1 MGVIDITKVLTPIE
15 HLIPK
20 IEPEVPILDIQQEDK
35 KEEQIKEQT
44 GSIATDQPENPI
56 DSLTDIQ
63 SENLLQNEPHPTVTF
78 ITGGDTDEE
87 LDQTETNVTEK
98 SDLPLVNPAEELD
111 QTETNVTEKSDLPLV
126 NPAENEPS
134 VSSNNKEIQP
144 SDSEKS
150 DLKKD

>member
-20 IEPEVPILDIQQEDK
+20 IEPEVPSLDIQQEDK

-44 GSIATDQPENPI
+44 SSTTTDQSDNLIE
-56 DSLTDIQ
+56 SLTDIQ
-63 SENLLQNEPHPTVTF
+63 SENLLQNEPHPKVTF
-78 ITGGDTDEE
+78 TTGGDTDEE

-98 SDLPLVNPAEELD
+98 SDLPLVNPAE
-111 QTETNVTEKSDLPLV
+111 
-126 NPAENEPS
+126 NEPT
-134 VSSNNKEIQP
+134 VSSDNKEIQP

>member
-35 KEEQIKEQT
+35 KDEQIKEQA

-98 SDLPLVNPAEELD
+98 SDLPLVNPAE
-111 QTETNVTEKSDLPLV
+111 
-126 NPAENEPS
+126 NEPS

>member
-1 MGVIDITKVLTPIE
+1 
-15 HLIPK
+15 
-20 IEPEVPILDIQQEDK
+20 
-35 KEEQIKEQT
+35 
-44 GSIATDQPENPI
+44 
-56 DSLTDIQ
+56 
-63 SENLLQNEPHPTVTF
+63 VTF